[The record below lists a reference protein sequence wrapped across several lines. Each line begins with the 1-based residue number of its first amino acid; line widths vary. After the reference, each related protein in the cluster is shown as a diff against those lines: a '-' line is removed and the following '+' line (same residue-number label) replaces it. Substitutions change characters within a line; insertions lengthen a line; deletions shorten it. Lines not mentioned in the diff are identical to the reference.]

1 MLCSNR
7 DARASPVLLPWG
19 LFLPPP
25 QVVLSL
31 SIALCS
37 TAASSGDG
45 RLQCHEINEHFS
57 PSGPNGVN
65 GTMEEFQGRYGVT
78 VVLVFFFFLLVDKM

>member
-1 MLCSNR
+1 MLFR
-7 DARASPVLLPWG
+7 SPVLLPWG

-25 QVVLSL
+25 PPPQVVFSL
-31 SIALCS
+31 AIALCS

-78 VVLVFFFFLLVDKM
+78 VVLFFFFLVSG